1 VKIFVRAT
9 NWVGDAIM
17 ALPALRAV
25 RAKFADAHIAIVARP
40 YVADIYRGQG
50 VCDEL
55 IAYDPRGAERGF
67 GGRERLAERLRA
79 KKFDA
84 ALLLQNAFD
93 AAWLA
98 WRAGI
103 PERIGYAR
111 DGRGILLTKSIAL
124 PKAGEI
130 PAHEQFYYLELVRRA
145 GWAERIEGEREISL
159 AVSREASDR
168 AEQKLI
174 EAGVRSRAND
184 GVTWRVAIGAGA
196 SYGSAKCWLPERFS
210 EVANRLMVESGV
222 EVILFGTVGETAVSN
237 AIVAGMKRPPI
248 DLTGMT
254 PIAELPALLSR
265 CQLFIGNDSGAMHVA
280 SAVGLPVVAIFGPTD
295 PFGTAPVTPKCTI
308 VQERPYCSPCFL
320 RRCPTDH
327 RCMTRVT
334 SESVTAGARAWLV
347 GTGAGAGAEVGPA

>member
-1 VKIFVRAT
+1 MIRAT

-25 RAKFADAHIAIVARP
+25 RAKFAGAHIAIVARP

-55 IAYDPRGAERGF
+55 IAYDPRGSEKGI
-67 GGRERLAERLRA
+67 GGRERLASRLREG
-79 KKFDA
+79 KFDA

-111 DGRGILLTKSIAL
+111 DGRGILLTKSIAV

-145 GWAERIEGEREISL
+145 GWAERVDGESEISL
-159 AVSREASDR
+159 AVSREASDA

-174 EAGVRSRAND
+174 AAGVRARSSGGTGAL
-184 GVTWRVAIGAGA
+184 RVAIGAGA
-196 SYGSAKCWLPERFS
+196 SYGSAKCWLPERFA
-210 EVANRLMVESGV
+210 EVANRLMNESDA
-222 EVILFGTVGETAVSN
+222 EIILFGTAGETAVAN
-237 AIVAGMKRPPI
+237 AIIAGMKRKPI
-248 DLTGMT
+248 DLTGKT
-254 PIAELPALLSR
+254 VIAELPALLSR

-308 VQERPYCSPCFL
+308 VQEKPYCSPCFL

-327 RCMTRVT
+327 RCMTSV
-334 SESVTAGARAWLV
+334 SAESVTAAARAWL
-347 GTGAGAGAEVGPA
+347 AGPSSAAGAEVRSA

>member
-1 VKIFVRAT
+1 MVRAT

-55 IAYDPRGAERGF
+55 ITYDPRGGEKGI
-67 GGRERLAERLRA
+67 GGRERLAARLRA
-79 KKFDA
+79 EKFDA

-111 DGRGILLTKSIAL
+111 DGRGILLTKSIAV

-145 GWAERIEGEREISL
+145 GWAERVDGEREISL
-159 AVSREASDR
+159 SISRDAGEA
-168 AEQKLI
+168 AEEKLI
-174 EAGVRSRAND
+174 AAGVRSGTQAD
-184 GVTWRVAIGAGA
+184 GAGTLRVAIGAGA
-196 SYGSAKCWLPERFS
+196 SYGSAKCWLPERFA
-210 EVANRLMVESGV
+210 EVANQLMAESDA
-222 EVILFGTVGETAVSN
+222 EIILFGTANETAVSN
-237 AIVAGMKRPPI
+237 AIIAGMKLKPV
-248 DLTGMT
+248 DLTGET
-254 PIAELPALLSR
+254 AIADLPALLSR

-295 PFGTAPVTPKCTI
+295 PLGTAPVTPKCTI
-308 VQERPYCSPCFL
+308 VQEKPYCSPCFL

-327 RCMTRVT
+327 RCMKNV
-334 SESVTAGARAWLV
+334 SVESVTSAARAWLV
-347 GTGAGAGAEVGPA
+347 GSGAKAEVRPA